1 MECLGGVRAIKRARA
16 NMVPLGRGAHVQ
28 FSGAFVALLLAVP
41 ALIVLGA
48 LVATWRGVR
57 AGRRGDPQRARWVG
71 AGCAV
76 AALVVGLVT
85 PEGLGRLGSVAAT
98 ALLVAAAVVVSAS
111 TQRPMVMASRL
122 LAGAAGL
129 GLLAWWW
136 DASREDRGLDREMR
150 ACKAAWRNV
159 LEPNTPGPK
168 EEQRHAG
175 DLDWTRELPNGLKV
189 HVHSWC
195 SSGDA
200 NADVDFVGPT
210 TSTSEEGPVPVTL
223 LQQLFGA
230 LETTVVT
237 PDLARACT
245 AVMPSLQDAGL
256 VWEGT
261 TATCVVHGAE
271 YKLSFRW
278 VRWKDQRWVGTH
290 LTRWV
295 R

>member
-1 MECLGGVRAIKRARA
+1 
-16 NMVPLGRGAHVQ
+16 MVPLGRGAHVQ

-41 ALIVLGA
+41 AVIVLGA

-57 AGRRGDPQRARWVG
+57 AGRRGDPHRARWMG

-76 AALVVGLVT
+76 AAIFVVMVT
-85 PEGLGRLGSVAAT
+85 PEGLGRLGTIAAT

-111 TQRPMVMASRL
+111 TQRPLVTASRL
-122 LAGAAGL
+122 LAAASVL

-136 DASREDRGLDREMR
+136 DTSGEDRGLDREMR
-150 ACKAAWRNV
+150 ACRAAWRKV
-159 LEPNTPGPK
+159 LEPNTPGP
-168 EEQRHAG
+168 EEERRHGG
-175 DLDWTRELPNGLKV
+175 DLDWTRELPNGLTV
-189 HVHSWC
+189 HVHTWC

-200 NADVDFVGPT
+200 NADVDFVGPAT
-210 TSTSEEGPVPVTL
+210 PTSDEGPVPGAL

-230 LETTVVT
+230 LEPTVVT
-237 PDLARACT
+237 PDLVQACL
-245 AVMPSLQDAGL
+245 AVIPSLQDAGL

-261 TATCVVHGAE
+261 RATCVVGGAE
-271 YKLSFRW
+271 YELSFRW
-278 VRWKDQRWVGTH
+278 VQWKDQRWVGTH